1 MYYLGVDLGGTNI
14 VAGIIDSN
22 GKIVKKIT
30 RPTIATRKIELIFDD
45 IISMSKELIN
55 EFNLTNENFKGI
67 GIGVPG
73 EVDTKKGIINYSN
86 NIPIKNF
93 NAKEYLEKELDFPI
107 AFAND
112 ADCAALG
119 ELTSGAAK
127 GCEDIIILT
136 LGTGV
141 GGGIIIN
148 GKIYSGYYPG
158 GAELGH
164 QTIIYNGTECTCG
177 NKGCLEAYAS
187 ATALIRDAK
196 ITAINNPSSILN
208 TIVENKN
215 LENMT
220 AKTVFDAA
228 EKEDIFAKKLIENY
242 IEYLSIGV
250 ANLINIFKP
259 QMILLGGGISK
270 QGEKLINPLIKQT
283 SKKVFGSSM
292 PTKIDVATLGND
304 AGLIGAAMIIN

>member
-14 VAGIIDSN
+14 VVGLLDES
-22 GKIVKKIT
+22 GKIIKSIT
-30 RPTIATRKIELIFDD
+30 KPTEATRKTELIFDD
-45 IISMSKELIN
+45 IIKLCKEIIS
-55 EFNLTNENFKGI
+55 EFNLTKSNLKGI
-67 GIGVPG
+67 GMGIPG
-73 EVDTKKGIINYSN
+73 EIDAKNGIINYSN
-86 NIPIKNF
+86 NIPMNNF
-93 NAKEYLEKELDFPI
+93 NAKQYISKELDFPL

-119 ELTSGAAK
+119 ELISGAGK

-148 GKIYSGYYPG
+148 GKIYSGYYAG

-164 QTIIYNGTECTCG
+164 QTIIYKGAQCSCG

-196 ITAINNPSSILN
+196 VAAMNNPKSLLN
-208 TIVENKN
+208 TLVENEDLNK
-215 LENMT
+215 MT
-220 AKTVFDAA
+220 AKVAFDAA
-228 EKEDIFAKKLIENY
+228 EQGDLVAKDLINDY

-250 ANLINIFKP
+250 ANLVNIFKP
-259 QMILLGGGISK
+259 QMILLSGGISK
-270 QGEKLINPLIKQT
+270 QGEKLTKPLIEKT
-283 SKKVFGSSM
+283 KEKIFGNTLL
-292 PTKIDVATLGND
+292 TKIDIAKLGND
-304 AGLIGAAMIIN
+304 AGLIGAGMLVR